1 MSYIITGLV
10 CLLIGMLLEYIV
22 APITLL
28 VGLFSK
34 QGAKVS
40 ELGEKIDDA
49 GDELAEK
56 IKDLGEDISNLDK
69 E

>member
-1 MSYIITGLV
+1 MSYIITALV
-10 CLLIGMLLEYIV
+10 CLLIGMLLEHIV
-22 APITLL
+22 GPITLL
-28 VGLFSK
+28 IGLFSK

-56 IKDLGEDISNLDK
+56 IKDIGEDISNLNK